1 VSTYEVPGFLKLG
14 AHKEFPSKAISN
26 RFDIV
31 LRTPSPIDSMNLHP
45 EKVFPFDGGV
55 QHQGAAF
62 PEDCLFRAATL
73 STRFF
78 AESV

>member
-1 VSTYEVPGFLKLG
+1 MSAYEAPGFLKLR
-14 AHKEFPSKAISN
+14 AQTDYPSKAISN
-26 RFDIV
+26 IFNLV

-55 QHQGAAF
+55 QQQGATF
-62 PEDCLFRAATL
+62 PEDRLFHAATL
-73 STRFF
+73 SAGFI